1 MVTLAAARGIT
12 TRGITRWEKPGDDL
26 QQLMQ
31 QRTVTAAAWL
41 RTACALLAAA
51 TLGAS
56 LFVVVPS
63 VGAQRPAAVPASSPS
78 ASRPDAPP
86 APKSALQ
93 AFAEQLAARP
103 ALQGAR
109 IGIRIEDAETGAVLA
124 DVGGDKRFLP
134 ASNMKL
140 LTTAAALDVLGPDFR
155 VRTSVYVP
163 APDANGVVAGDLI
176 LFGRGDPTI
185 SARFNPDKN
194 DLRLTPLENLAD
206 QVAAA
211 GVKEITG
218 DIVGDESYFRAA
230 PLGDGWGWDDLQWYY
245 GAEVSA
251 LSVADNHVTLTV
263 KPTRPGELVQAT
275 FTPVT
280 DYVTLRNGATT
291 AASKDADTFGLH
303 RGLAD
308 NEIELYGR
316 LPANGGRE
324 LGVAVHDP
332 ARFAA
337 HLFRDMLRRRGIVVR
352 GGVRRADANLR
363 QRQPLEL
370 EKLKEIAC
378 IESPPLAVWVRTTNK
393 ISSNLFA
400 ELLLRH
406 LGKAR
411 GSANQ
416 DADAAGC
423 EVIADFMRRIGA
435 PVAELKIRDGSGL
448 SRLDNL
454 TPTALTTLLR
464 YMRKHP
470 TWDVF
475 YDSLP
480 IAGKDGT
487 LRNRM
492 KGTRAADNL
501 RAKTG
506 TLDDVSALA
515 GYVVAADGRVLVFSF
530 MSNHLNTA
538 QMAGVTAGDDLG
550 RAMAEYTS
558 AADQ

>member
-1 MVTLAAARGIT
+1 
-12 TRGITRWEKPGDDL
+12 
-26 QQLMQ
+26 MQ
-31 QRTVTAAAWL
+31 RHTVTAAAWL
-41 RTACALLAAA
+41 KLLCGLFAAA
-51 TLGAS
+51 LSAR
-56 LFVVVPS
+56 FVFAPP
-63 VGAQRPAAVPASSPS
+63 VGAQQPAPAAAARPPA
-78 ASRPDAPP
+78 APGAD

-93 AFAEQLAARP
+93 TFAEQLAARP
-103 ALQGAR
+103 ALQAAR
-109 IGIRIEDAETGAVLA
+109 IGIRVEDAETGAVLA

-155 VRTSVYVP
+155 VRTSVYAP
-163 APDANGVVAGDLI
+163 APNADGVVNGDLT
-176 LFGRGDPTI
+176 LVGRGDPTI

-194 DLRLTPLENLAD
+194 DLRLTPLERLAD

-218 DIVGDESYFRAA
+218 DIVGDESHFRAA

-251 LSVADNHVTLTV
+251 LSVADNHITLTV
-263 KPTRPGELVQAT
+263 KPTRAGEPVEAT
-275 FTPVT
+275 FTPAT
-280 DYVTLRNGATT
+280 SYVRLRNGATT
-291 AASKDADTFGLH
+291 AAGKEGDTFGLH

-308 NEIELYGR
+308 NDIELYGR
-316 LPANGGRE
+316 LPADGGRE

-337 HLFRDMLRRRGIVVR
+337 HLFRDLLVRRGIVVR

-363 QRQPLEL
+363 QRQPLEVD
-370 EKLKEIAC
+370 KLKEVAF

-411 GSANQ
+411 GPADK

-423 EVIADFMRRIGA
+423 EVVADFMNRIGA
-435 PVAELKIRDGSGL
+435 PAAELKIRDGSGL
-448 SRLDNL
+448 SRLDNV

-470 TWDVF
+470 TWDIF

-487 LRNRM
+487 LRGRM

-515 GYVVAADGRVLVFSF
+515 GYVAAADGRLLVFSF
-530 MSNHLNTA
+530 VSNHLNTA
-538 QMAGVTAGDDLG
+538 RTAGVAAGDDLG
-550 RAMAEYTS
+550 RALAEYAGAPDSDKSGPKPSDKTS
-558 AADQ
+558 ERK